1 MRYHALV
8 CDYDGTLAWDGRV
21 SEETLAALDHLR
33 SSGRKL
39 ILVTGR
45 ELDDLSRVFPHFDL
59 FERIVAENGALLYR
73 PTTREVK
80 ILGRRPPE
88 EFIQALRE
96 RNVPPLSVGQV
107 IIATRH
113 PYETVVLQVIRDLG
127 LELHVIFNKGAVMV
141 LPSGVNK
148 ATGLQAA
155 LDELGLSSHNIVGVG
170 DAENDHAFLDL
181 CECSVAVAN
190 ALPAVKEHVDWV
202 TYNANGAGVIEVI
215 NALITSD
222 LREIPLNRHNILLG
236 TRETGEEVYLAPY
249 GVNILLAG
257 SSGSGKSTLATGIL
271 ERLAA
276 QNYQFCIID
285 PEGDYPTFEDA
296 VVLGDQHRI
305 PRITE
310 ILDLLENPNQNVV
323 VNLLGISLEDRPA
336 FFEGLFPRLQELR
349 AQTGHPHWIVVD
361 ETHHLLPS
369 SWNPAALTFP
379 QELHGMVYITVHP
392 DHVSRT
398 ILSSVDVIIAIGTSP
413 EQTLRTFSETL
424 GQPPPTVAPITLEP
438 GEALFWS
445 WRTHT
450 DPFWFRSVPPRVERR
465 RHIRKYAEGELGP
478 DKSFYFRGPEG
489 KLNLRAQNLALFIQ
503 LAEGVDDTTWLYHLQ
518 RGDYSRW
525 FHEAI
530 KDEDLATEVSRVEE
544 QTNLSPQ
551 ESRYLIKAAIEKRY
565 TTPA

>member
-8 CDYDGTLAWDGRV
+8 CDYDGTLAWEGRV
-21 SEETLAALDHLR
+21 SEETLAALDRLR
-33 SSGRKL
+33 SSGRRL

-73 PTTREVK
+73 PATQEVK

-96 RNVPPLSVGQV
+96 RNIYPLSVGQV

-155 LDELGLSSHNIVGVG
+155 LDELGLSPHNIVGVG
-170 DAENDHAFLDL
+170 DAENDYAFLDL

-190 ALPAVKEHVDWV
+190 ALPAIKEHVDWV
-202 TYNANGAGVIEVI
+202 THNDQGAGVIEVI

-222 LREIPLNRHNILLG
+222 LREIPLDRHNILIG
-236 TRETGEEVYLAPY
+236 TRQKGEKVYLAPY

-257 SSGSGKSTLATGIL
+257 SSRSGKSTLATGIL
-271 ERLAA
+271 ERLAD

-285 PEGDYPTFEDA
+285 PEGDYPTLEGA

-336 FFEGLFPRLQELR
+336 FFESLFPRLQELR
-349 AQTGHPHWIVVD
+349 ARTGHPHWIVVD

-369 SWNPAALTFP
+369 SWNSAVLTLP
-379 QELHGMVYITVHP
+379 QELQGMMYITVHP
-392 DHVSRT
+392 DYVSRT
-398 ILSSVDVIIAIGTSP
+398 ILSSVDIIIAIGTSP
-413 EQTLRTFSETL
+413 EQTLRVFSETL
-424 GQPPPTVAPITLEP
+424 GQPPPTGVPITLEP

-450 DPFWFRSVPPRVERR
+450 DPFWFRSVPPR
-465 RHIRKYAEGELGP
+465 
-478 DKSFYFRGPEG
+478 
-489 KLNLRAQNLALFIQ
+489 
-503 LAEGVDDTTWLYHLQ
+503 
-518 RGDYSRW
+518 
-525 FHEAI
+525 
-530 KDEDLATEVSRVEE
+530 
-544 QTNLSPQ
+544 
-551 ESRYLIKAAIEKRY
+551 
-565 TTPA
+565 